1 MTNDKCCENVCV
13 ILKDM
18 YTKAL
23 NEYEELAYNRAKAMA
38 SQERLKEVFTQHDLL
53 KDVIIELTTRDICKC
68 IDMKNSYLGSYAR
81 DLKDVELDKYRDAP
95 KFRKEHRLGIDE
107 DIKDIR
113 KAIRILDKQK

>member
-13 ILKDM
+13 ILKDI
-18 YTKAL
+18 YTKTL
-23 NEYEELAYNRAKAMA
+23 NEYEELAYNREKAMA

-53 KDVIIELTTRDICKC
+53 KDVIIELTTRDVCKC

-81 DLKDVELDKYRDAP
+81 DLKDVELDKHMNAP

>member
-18 YTKAL
+18 YTNAL
-23 NEYEELAYNRAKAMA
+23 NEYEELAYNREKAMA

-81 DLKDVELDKYRDAP
+81 YLKDVELDKYRNAP